1 MRRRASGQIYG
12 EGQEKTERIIR
23 DMMNLVDLAVR
34 DLAAAG
40 SEAYEKKKLSIIF
53 VITQT

>member
-1 MRRRASGQIYG
+1 
-12 EGQEKTERIIR
+12 
-23 DMMNLVDLAVR
+23 MNLVDLAVR